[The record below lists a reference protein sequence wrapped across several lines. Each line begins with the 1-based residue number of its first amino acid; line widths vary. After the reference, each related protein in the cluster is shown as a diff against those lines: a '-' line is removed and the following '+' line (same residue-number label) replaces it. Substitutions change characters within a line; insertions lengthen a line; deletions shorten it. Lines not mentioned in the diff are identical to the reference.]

1 MECAYASWT
10 LTKFKPSTLQKKLLL
25 KVEAAAYKCDV
36 LLNEKASR
44 SRTPSLVREEEL
56 EKVSKNV
63 RDYCRLM
70 IAVGNLFR
78 KPAEMPRG

>member
-1 MECAYASWT
+1 M
-10 LTKFKPSTLQKKLLL
+10 F
-25 KVEAAAYKCDV
+25 
-36 LLNEKASR
+36 
-44 SRTPSLVREEEL
+44 VREEEL

-63 RDYCRLM
+63 RDYCRL